1 MIDGITYGPYDLDR
15 ERSPTVRLG
24 ADTEHKP
31 RLAVRSRQG
40 RTMTERQWELYR
52 RSVVERMPD
61 SDYKTAVL
69 AGIAH
74 KLMTL
79 DYIEGFVSH
88 QRRRSD
94 AASVSV

>member
-1 MIDGITYGPYDLDR
+1 
-15 ERSPTVRLG
+15 
-24 ADTEHKP
+24 
-31 RLAVRSRQG
+31 
-40 RTMTERQWELYR
+40 MTERQWELYR

-74 KLMTL
+74 KLMML
-79 DYIEGFVSH
+79 DRIEASSGH

-94 AASVSV
+94 ALHLFVE